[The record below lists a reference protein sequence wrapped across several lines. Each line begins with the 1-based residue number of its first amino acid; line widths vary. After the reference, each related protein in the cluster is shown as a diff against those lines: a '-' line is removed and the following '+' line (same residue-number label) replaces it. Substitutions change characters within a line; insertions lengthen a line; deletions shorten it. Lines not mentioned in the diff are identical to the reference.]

1 MLLPHHWG
9 VDEDGVPRTVDA
21 STLPHFC
28 GSLGHCGTSVPINSF
43 TTMATAMA
51 MGMLLRL
58 ICIARDCGDHDELR

>member
-21 STLPHFC
+21 STLPHFR
-28 GSLGHCGTSVPINSF
+28 GSLGHFATSVPINSS
-43 TTMATAMA
+43 TTIA

-58 ICIARDCGDHDELR
+58 VCIARDCGDHDELR

>member
-43 TTMATAMA
+43 TTMA
-51 MGMLLRL
+51 MGMLLVPVS
-58 ICIARDCGDHDELR
+58 IAGDCGAHDELR